1 MQPNRHGVAGYPK
14 AISMTPDAIILISAA
29 YLAGS
34 VPFGVL
40 IARSRG
46 VDLRAHGSGNVGAT
60 NVGRVLGRRWGML
73 CFALDLLK
81 GLVPTVAAGAWMGAL
96 GRTDLPSA
104 QAWVWLAVAVAAV
117 LGHVFPVW
125 LRFRGGKGV
134 ATGFGAALG
143 VFPMLTLPALA
154 ALVVWLALVAA
165 TKYVGI
171 SSCIAALTLPI
182 GVAAIVSL
190 SDAAHTGAAPFYAA
204 TAFLIALVLWRHRS
218 NIARTLAGTENRV
231 GGGRGG
237 HGGAQP
243 VRRDG
248 PGD

>member
-1 MQPNRHGVAGYPK
+1 
-14 AISMTPDAIILISAA
+14 MTADALILISAA

-73 CFALDLLK
+73 CFTLDLLK
-81 GLVPTVAAGAWMGAL
+81 GLAPTLTAGAWLGAL
-96 GRTDLPSA
+96 GRTDLPASE
-104 QAWVWLAVAVAAV
+104 AWVWLAVAVAAV

-143 VFPMLTLPALA
+143 VFPMLTIPALA
-154 ALVVWLALVAA
+154 ALLVWLALVAA
-165 TKYVGI
+165 TRYVGI
-171 SSCIAALTLPI
+171 SSCVAALTLPI
-182 GVAAIVSL
+182 GVAAMVSL
-190 SDAAHTGAAPFYAA
+190 SDATHGGATPFYAA
-204 TAFLIALVLWRHRS
+204 TVCLVALVLWRHRS

-237 HGGAQP
+237 HGGARP
-243 VRRDG
+243 ERRDG
-248 PGD
+248 PRD

>member
-1 MQPNRHGVAGYPK
+1 
-14 AISMTPDAIILISAA
+14 MTPDAFILIPAA

-73 CFALDLLK
+73 CFTLDLLK
-81 GLVPTVAAGAWMGAL
+81 GFVPTLGAGAWIGAL
-96 GRTDLPSA
+96 GRTDLPADS
-104 QAWVWLAVAVAAV
+104 AWVWVAVAVAAV

-154 ALVVWLALVAA
+154 ALLVWLALVAA

-171 SSCIAALTLPI
+171 SSCVAALSLPI
-182 GVAAIVSL
+182 GVGVLVTL
-190 SDAAHTGAAPFYAA
+190 SDATHAGATPFYAA
-204 TAFLIALVLWRHRS
+204 TACLVALVLWRHRS
-218 NIARTLAGTENRV
+218 NIARTIAGTEHRV

-237 HGGAQP
+237 HGAAQP
-243 VRRDG
+243 VRPDDPRV
-248 PGD
+248 

>member
-1 MQPNRHGVAGYPK
+1 
-14 AISMTPDAIILISAA
+14 MTPDAFILIGAA
-29 YLAGS
+29 YLSGS

-73 CFALDLLK
+73 CFALDVFK
-81 GLVPTVAAGAWMGAL
+81 GFVPTLAAGAWIGVL
-96 GRTDLPSA
+96 GRTDVPA
-104 QAWVWLAVAVAAV
+104 PEAWVWLAVAVAAV

-143 VFPMLTLPALA
+143 VFPMLTIPALA
-154 ALVVWLALVAA
+154 ALLVWLVLVAA

-182 GVAAIVSL
+182 GVAVLVVL
-190 SDAAHTGAAPFYAA
+190 SDATHAGATPFYAA
-204 TAFLIALVLWRHRS
+204 MACLVVLVVWRHRS
-218 NIARTLAGTENRV
+218 NIARTFAGTENRV
-231 GGGRGG
+231 GGGRG
-237 HGGAQP
+237 
-243 VRRDG
+243 RRVDARAE
-248 PGD
+248 GDEADRPTPEAPRD